1 MNNPTTNPGAP
12 QVTSAQAWKKAASEG
27 TPLTVPSGNTCLVR
41 LPGMEVFVRKGLI
54 PNSLMPIVQEAM
66 AKGRAPQNMNVEANP
81 KMLEE
86 MMDLMDAVT
95 VYCVLEPKVAST
107 PADGQARDENIL
119 YVDEVDFNDKLFIF
133 QVAVGGTSDLEKF
146 REGLGE
152 HLENLPAS

>member
-27 TPLTVPSGNTCLVR
+27 TPLTVPSNNTCLVR
-41 LPGMEVFVRKGLI
+41 TPGMEVFVRKGLI

-66 AKGRAPQNMNVEANP
+66 AKGKAPKSLDMPADP
-81 KMLEE
+81 KMLDE

-95 VYCVLEPKVAST
+95 IYCVLEPKVSPT
-107 PADGQARDENIL
+107 PAEGAIRDEETL

-133 QVAVGGTSDLEKF
+133 QFAVGGTSDLEKF

-152 HLENLPAS
+152 HLEDLSAS